1 MAQFRTTADILDEIL
16 TKAGEPTNGTSNYE
30 ADALRYANKVHH
42 AIIAGGSVFSQV
54 VDEAWVWARAKHPI
68 VIELQPAYTSGSC
81 LLTVNDTSIT
91 FTVPPSVSLQGW
103 HIQANGKSTVYKIVQ
118 HTAGEAAAAIDSSF
132 VDSSG
137 AYSFR
142 AFKLDY
148 EITPTY
154 QIVDSFSD
162 RIDFQESTAA
172 TVSATLT
179 HGAYSPAALAAHA
192 AARLTAAGG
201 NTYGA
206 AYDSVLKK
214 TSLSRNTTT
223 AGTYFSMLGAQGP
236 NVRRSALP
244 LLGFDRLNYTAD
256 TTYSSTYAPNSVS
269 RLIEPFKLFSNT
281 QQPFIYSTDSIRMQ
295 EDFPIALTRE
305 RTPERFCRLT
315 EDADGTV
322 WVRFNSYPQFKTK
335 VSIDWI
341 PTPIDLQDNAASV
354 PELPRPDVDRLID
367 GAAAYVCFDKE
378 DSKWEAL
385 FQLCKS
391 GLEAMQKKNRSLLAR
406 TGEYFGQIIP
416 RMDYMNPRAR
426 LDYGYTSGSSSAGST
441 SSQVEV
447 LTAVTLD
454 YTSFQSGSTASVV
467 LARTLP
473 ASRSIFSIIA
483 KHSTNFT
490 GASISAIAADVGL
503 LADPTYFINGFDV
516 AQAVGPT
523 AQASYVGL
531 YYPAVETGIYVR
543 LTATG
548 ANLSALAQGSL
559 VLYMQESIVP

>member
-1 MAQFRTTADILDEIL
+1 MAQFRSTADILDEIL
-16 TKAGEPTNGTSNYE
+16 TKAGEPTNGNSNYE

-68 VIELQPAYTSGSC
+68 VLELQPAYTSGSC
-81 LLTVNDTSIT
+81 IFTVNDTGIILSSAPTI
-91 FTVPPSVSLQGW
+91 SLEGW

-118 HTAGEAAAAIDSSF
+118 HTAGAVAAALDSSF
-132 VDSSG
+132 VDDTGSY
-137 AYSFR
+137 AFR

-148 EITPTY
+148 EIMPAY
-154 QIVDSFSD
+154 LIVDDFSD
-162 RIDFQESTAA
+162 RIDYQESTAA

-192 AARLTAAGG
+192 ASRLTAAGG

-206 AYDSVLKK
+206 VYDSVLKK

-244 LLGFDRLNYTAD
+244 LLGYDRLNYTAG
-256 TTYSSTYAPNSVS
+256 TTYSSTYVPNSVS
-269 RLIEPFKLFSNT
+269 RLIEPFKLFGNT
-281 QQPFIYSTDSIRMQ
+281 RQPFIYSTDSIRMQ
-295 EDFPIALTRE
+295 EDFPISLTRE
-305 RTPERFCRLT
+305 ATPERFCRLT

-322 WVRFNSYPQFKTK
+322 WVRFNSYPKFKTK

-341 PTPIDLQDNAASV
+341 PTPLDLQDNAASV
-354 PELPRPDVDRLID
+354 PALPRPDVDRLID
-367 GAAAYVCFDKE
+367 GAAAMICFDKE
-378 DSKWEAL
+378 DNKWESL

-406 TGEYFGQIIP
+406 TGEFFGQIIP
-416 RMDYMNPRAR
+416 RADYMDPAR
-426 LDYGYTSGSSSAGST
+426 RMDYGYTSGSSSAGST
-441 SSQVEV
+441 SSQTEV
-447 LTAVTLD
+447 LLAVTLD
-454 YTSFQSGSTASVV
+454 YTSFQAGSTSSVV

-473 ASRSIFSIIA
+473 ASRSLFSIIA
-483 KHSTNFT
+483 KHSSSFT
-490 GASISAIAADVGL
+490 GASITGVSADVGL
-503 LADPTYFINGFDV
+503 LTDPTYFINGFDV
-516 AQAVGPT
+516 TQASAAT

-531 YYPAVETGIYVR
+531 YYPAAETGIYVR
-543 LTATG
+543 LTSTG
-548 ANLSALAQGSL
+548 ANLSALSQGSL